1 MRHHAIVSSNHD
13 LLFLKSSRLLMITSS
28 CGNIGKVS
36 RITSLLDGS
45 FKILAGFIDFLLP
58 AVSIGSAGAISP
70 LPNIAPVSDF
80 CSNVTSKIF
89 TTSIGVCN
97 GALACYTKPRQC
109 YRLVESQATPG
120 DSFLGRS
127 RIVKGRCE

>member
-13 LLFLKSSRLLMITSS
+13 LLFLKSSRLLIITSS

-70 LPNIAPVSDF
+70 LPNIAPVSDV

-89 TTSIGVCN
+89 TTSIGV
-97 GALACYTKPRQC
+97 AMELWR
-109 YRLVESQATPG
+109 ATQSL
-120 DSFLGRS
+120 DSATDWS
-127 RIVKGRCE
+127 KAWPKQNC